1 MTFRRFSQYARL
13 WAVAARF
20 IWQNMPYGHGRTLSP
35 QVARNIADFVDSH
48 ARPEPREALGR
59 LWEK

>member
-1 MTFRRFSQYARL
+1 
-13 WAVAARF
+13 VAARF